1 MSEYGRAI
9 TNEDDWLFEWREQL
23 GIEVMYSMTCTHE
36 GDDFGPRAVCVTCSM
51 TCTHE
56 GPRAVCVTCFDNT
69 QRIGALV
76 QHIAATAWD
85 RGRAAERRDWEFTAD
100 LVTPDEDRQP
110 LTNPYRPATPD
121 PTRRAEGAGGDRR
134 SRR

>member
-1 MSEYGRAI
+1 MSEHGRAI

-36 GDDFGPRAVCVTCSM
+36 GDDF
-51 TCTHE
+51 